1 MGTRKPAHRKN
12 MTNPGKHTPVGSQLI
27 LHCLFLCLM
36 ASCSKVPIL
45 GKFTDDDTL
54 PERLSS
60 ADMVIVGRLVSVTER
75 AFAEREAAF
84 GYQGQPVELQVYY
97 DLGKIEV
104 REILKGSYEGETI
117 HIKFL
122 SYDQTQYPPYD
133 KADCEPFSYF
143 DIWNTGIWLIDID
156 KHGEPRFRVKRGN
169 YAPLNRL
176 EDARRHIDND

>member
-84 GYQGQPVELQVYY
+84 GYQGQPVERQVYY